1 MVAGAPWQEVVASSE
16 VKAFLASPRTGV
28 YVVDAA
34 GNILWASPS
43 MREVV
48 GRAPEELVGRNAW
61 DLIVPKEDLPEV
73 ARFRAAL
80 SQGDGVIWM
89 RLVMPDGGRSWFQ
102 VDTRVRQGLI
112 LCAFR
117 REPDAGQRVR
127 FDIYPR
133 RA

>member
-1 MVAGAPWQEVVASSE
+1 MVAGAPWQDVVASSE
-16 VKAFLASPRTGV
+16 VRAFLASPRTGV

-34 GNILWASPS
+34 GN
-43 MREVV
+43 
-48 GRAPEELVGRNAW
+48 
-61 DLIVPKEDLPEV
+61 LPEV

-117 REPDAGQRVR
+117 RAPDAGQRVR
-127 FDIYPR
+127 FDIHPR
-133 RA
+133 RP